1 MTKFLIYISKLIITL
16 LIITAITVYFTLS
29 NSLATL
35 DGTVHSPV
43 SDTVTIER
51 DRAGIPTIMAQNRK
65 DLSYALG
72 YLHGQERLFQMDL
85 LRRNSA
91 GELSELFGP
100 LALSHDTN
108 VRNHQFRNRAEQYVK
123 LLKPEHLAILTQ
135 YTAGVNQ
142 GIDDLTSRPLEYW
155 MLNKTPQKWRPADSL
170 LVIYSMYLD
179 LQYANGE
186 RERLLGHLQRN
197 LLPDVYQFLT
207 PKGSRWDASIDGTTF
222 TSSPVPSNTIEL
234 APILN
239 LLTDNATSFELFD
252 NDHEA
257 LKGSNNWVVGGQ
269 LSYNGAAIVADDM
282 HLGLAVPNIWYRAS
296 LRYNPANT
304 TATQSTQRDYS
315 VAIDGV
321 TLPGTPSIVIGS
333 NRHIAWGF
341 TNSYGDWN
349 DVVKL
354 QLDDSGTQ
362 YKTKE
367 GYRNFDIETETI
379 LVSGNKPERIEI
391 RRTIWGPV
399 IGRDHDGS
407 LIALRW
413 VAHDPQGINF
423 DLLDFEKTTT
433 IDDAIAVA
441 NGAGIPAQNIVIGDK
456 LGNIA
461 WTIAGVMPEKFD
473 HNPKLERS
481 WLTPQ
486 DWSNGDLGW
495 QGYIASN
502 KYPVVKN
509 PKDHRIWTANS
520 RVVGGEFFDII
531 GDGGYA
537 LGARSQQ
544 IKHRLFEKESFSE
557 ADLFAIQNDT
567 KADFL
572 SRWHQLLTTELLTPN
587 FVENHQLTQLP
598 DYLNNWGA
606 SADIDSVGYLF
617 VRQFRLTVRDQLFS
631 SLEENLDNASLNKRA
646 KLSLIR
652 HQLEVPM
659 WQMITQQPAH
669 LIPSGYPSWN
679 MFLEQM
685 IIRTHSQ
692 LLTQFGD
699 LSQATWGN
707 YNNTHI
713 QHPLAKAVPAL
724 SFLLDMPRL
733 KAAGDSYMPR
743 VQGKSFGSSQR
754 MVVSP
759 GNEAE
764 GIMQMPSGQAG
775 HPLSPYFQQ
784 GHKEWIEG
792 QATPLLP
799 GATKYKLEMI
809 PNTAI

>member
-1 MTKFLIYISKLIITL
+1 M
-16 LIITAITVYFTLS
+16 LS

-100 LALSHDTN
+100 LALPHDTN
-108 VRNHQFRNRAEQYVK
+108 VRNHQFRNKAEQYVN
-123 LLKPEHLAILTQ
+123 LLTPEHLAILTH

-142 GIDDLTSRPLEYW
+142 GIDDLASRPFEYW
-155 MLNKTPQKWRPADSL
+155 MLNKMPQKWRPADSL

-207 PKGSRWDASIDGTTF
+207 PKGSRWDASIDGSTF
-222 TSSPVPSNTIEL
+222 APTAIPNNSLDL

-239 LLTDNATSFELFD
+239 LLTDNLVEFDLFD
-252 NDHEA
+252 NNHEA
-257 LKGSNNWVVGGQ
+257 LKGSNNWAVSGQ
-269 LSYNGAAIVADDM
+269 LASNGAAIVADDM
-282 HLGLAVPNIWYRAS
+282 HLGLAIPNIWYRAS
-296 LRYNPANT
+296 LRYNTEESPNIDVDSSAKN
-304 TATQSTQRDYS
+304 DYS

-333 NRHIAWGF
+333 NRHVAWGF

-349 DVVKL
+349 DIIKL

-367 GYRNFDIETETI
+367 GYRAFDVESETI
-379 LVSGNKPERIEI
+379 LVSGNNPERIEI
-391 RRTIWGPV
+391 RKTIWGPV
-399 IGRDHDGS
+399 IGNDHDGS

-423 DLLDFEKTTT
+423 ELLDFEKATT

-461 WTIAGVMPEKFD
+461 WTIAGAMPAKFD
-473 HNPKLERS
+473 NKPNLKRS

-486 DWSNGDLGW
+486 DWSDGDLGW
-495 QGYIASN
+495 QGYLAPNS
-502 KYPVVKN
+502 YPVVKN
-509 PKDHRIWTANS
+509 PKNHRIWTANS
-520 RVVGGEFFDII
+520 RVVGGKFLDLI

-544 IKHRLFEKESFSE
+544 IKNRLFEKESFTE
-557 ADLFAIQNDT
+557 IDLFAIQNDI

-572 SRWHQLLTTELLTPN
+572 SRWHHLLTTEILTPD

-598 DYLNNWGA
+598 TYLAEWGA
-606 SADIDSVGYLF
+606 HAELDSVGYLF
-617 VRQFRLTVRDQLFS
+617 VRQFRLAIRDQLFN
-631 SLEENLDNASLNKRA
+631 SLQQGLDEASLNKRA
-646 KLSLIR
+646 KLHLIR

-659 WQMITQQPAH
+659 WQMITQQPTH
-669 LIPSGYPSWN
+669 LIPSGYPSWKT
-679 MFLEQM
+679 FLEQM
-685 IIRTHSQ
+685 VIRTHSQ
-692 LLTQFGD
+692 LLSQFDD

-707 YNNTHI
+707 FNVTNI
-713 QHPLAKAVPAL
+713 QHPLSKAVPAL
-724 SFLLDMPRL
+724 SWLLDMPKL
-733 KAAGDSYMPR
+733 PASGDSYMPR

-799 GATKYKLEMI
+799 GVTKYKLEMI